1 MTDLPDDNTACEII
15 GHEAQIA
22 QAEANVSS
30 GKLHHAW
37 LLTGPTG
44 IGKATFAHHLAA
56 ALIAHNDSQ
65 SSLFGEAPPFSM
77 KVDFADQNVRQV
89 LQKAHPDFLYVAPLD
104 DDKNKSGAIKAEQIR
119 ALIPFFSHKSA
130 SGGWRVAIIDSL
142 DAVNVTGAN
151 AMLKIVEEPPE
162 KAIIILVARS
172 SGSVLPTIRSRCR
185 ELRFSPLSAEMQTNL
200 LAQHLPEADKAQLHQ
215 LAVFSGGSMGY
226 ALLLSQSDALDLYEA
241 SCLILNNPRAQAS
254 QLLDVSAKWGGA
266 RQKHLLPIATQAFSK
281 LLTQAAL
288 LASGHRPQIG
298 LLACEETLIAQLA
311 NTSDPLAL
319 ANLHQELIET
329 LAKAERAY
337 LDMPSVFLTLF
348 DKIHSH
354 AHQ

>member
-1 MTDLPDDNTACEII
+1 MTDLPEENRYRAIV

-22 QAEANVSS
+22 LAEASVSS
-30 GKLHHAW
+30 GKMHHAW
-37 LLTGPTG
+37 LLTGPSG
-44 IGKATFAHHLAA
+44 IGKATFAHHLGA

-65 SSLFGEAPPFSM
+65 SALFGDAAPFSM
-77 KVDFADQNVRQV
+77 ALDDTDQDVRQV
-89 LQKAHPDFLYVAPLD
+89 LQLAHPDFLYIAPRD
-104 DDKNKSGAIKAEQIR
+104 DEKNKSGAIKAEQIR
-119 ALIPFFSHKSA
+119 ELIPFFSHKSA

-172 SGSVLPTIRSRCR
+172 AGAVLPTIRSRCR
-185 ELRFSPLSAEMQTNL
+185 ELRFAPLSAVVQKRL
-200 LAQHLPEADKAQLHQ
+200 LAQHLPDADEDALHQ
-215 LAVFSGGSMGY
+215 LSLFSGGSMGY
-226 ALLLSQSDALDLYEA
+226 ALLLDQSDALDLYEA
-241 SCLILNNPRAQAS
+241 SCLILSKPQAEAS
-254 QLLDVSAKWGGA
+254 QLLDLSAKWGSA

-281 LLTQAAL
+281 LLHQAAL
-288 LASGHRPQIG
+288 HAAGHKASEG
-298 LLACEETLIAQLA
+298 LLACETQLISYLA
-311 NTSDPLAL
+311 DASNPLAL
-319 ANLHQELIET
+319 AELHQELIDT

-337 LDMPSVFLTLF
+337 LDMPSVFLSLF